1 MCFQEN
7 DKWLDRVREYF
18 VTSDYLKNIQ
28 EIVAQ
33 ELNGRIVKSPND
45 KTVYLIQNLTKNP
58 FLSRKAFE
66 SKGYSWGDIMDVKT
80 SFLDKMK
87 NGGWIK

>member
-7 DKWLDRVREYF
+7 DKWLESVRKYI

-28 EIVAQ
+28 KIVAH

-45 KTVYLIQNLTKNP
+45 KTIYLIQNFTKNP
-58 FLSRKAFE
+58 FFSGAAFE
-66 SKGYSWGDIMDVKT
+66 SKGYSWGDIMDVRK
-80 SFLDKMK
+80 SFLDNMK
-87 NGGWIK
+87 SGNWIK